1 MPAGDYGFRDSWAEY
16 EGSGKRVVA
25 GRIRYGGGDFYNGRR
40 HYIQVSPSFRP
51 MPLVSVE
58 ASYEYNDVT
67 LPQGAFNTH
76 VVNGRM
82 NVNLSNKWL
91 TTTLA
96 QYDSAS
102 SRRVLFFRLNYIF
115 RPGSDIFLVLN
126 EERGSDASVWDQRS
140 RGVRLKVTWL
150 ARI

>member
-1 MPAGDYGFRDSWAEY
+1 MQVAPA
-16 EGSGKRVVA
+16 
-25 GRIRYGGGDFYNGRR
+25 
-40 HYIQVSPSFRP
+40 FRP
-51 MPLVSVE
+51 LPLISVE

-67 LPQGAFNTH
+67 LPQGAFITH

-82 NVNLSNKWL
+82 NFNVSNKWL

-115 RPGSDIFLVLN
+115 RPGDNLFFVFNQTTQPTTLA
-126 EERGSDASVWDQRS
+126 RDQRD
-140 RGVRLKVTWL
+140 RAVMLKWTY
-150 ARI
+150 AFDF